1 MLMEDFLVKQLSILI
16 ISAVKFMVAAPA
28 SYLFGYSYLHTILNT
43 TIGGWIG
50 VLIFYYLG
58 RYIFSHFSFWK
69 QGIRIIYHRFAG
81 VTYKSA
87 SQSKQP
93 TEALKIFTRRNR
105 WIIKIRNRFGFPGL
119 IILTP
124 VLLSIPLGTF
134 LVVRYY
140 SYRRGKLAWLSLSV
154 VVWSVILSTFINLF

>member
-1 MLMEDFLVKQLSILI
+1 MEDFLIKQLSILI
-16 ISAVKFMVAAPA
+16 LSAIKFMVAAPA

-69 QGIRIIYHRFAG
+69 KLVRRFYRRVTGGSFKAG
-81 VTYKSA
+81 
-87 SQSKQP
+87 
-93 TEALKIFTRRNR
+93 LIKINQVETPKVFTRRNR
-105 WIIKIRNRFGFPGL
+105 WIIKIRNRYGFPGL

-134 LVVRYY
+134 LIVRYY
-140 SYRRGKLAWLSLSV
+140 SYRRGKLGWLTLSV
-154 VVWSVILSTFINLF
+154 VAWSVILSTFINLF